1 MNFFNFNKTQEPDTV
16 DNVLSAFT
24 DQLNRLQQI
33 AQNEFKRSENL
44 LAVAQAAKQDADKA
58 AAESKRA
65 FSVADKINALIS

>member
-1 MNFFNFNKTQEPDTV
+1 MNFFNFNKAQEPDTV

-44 LAVAQAAKQDADKA
+44 LAVAQAVKQDADKA

-65 FSVADKINALIS
+65 SSVADKINALIN

>member
-44 LAVAQAAKQDADKA
+44 LAVAQAVKQDADKA

-65 FSVADKINALIS
+65 SSVADKINALIN